1 MIIPAR
7 GRVYVADLG
16 EGYGEKPFLVVS
28 NNARNSKLDDCLAA
42 RITTSVKPEIPSVV
56 DLSKE
61 DPLVGRVLCDDIV
74 KLYRDELKRD
84 AGAVSAQTMA
94 RVRAGLCHALAI

>member
-1 MIIPAR
+1 MVR
-7 GRVYVADLG
+7 KTSDEVHKS
-16 EGYGEKPFLVVS
+16 KPSAPLCKPSNSTDVRPCFSGCGFL
-28 NNARNSKLDDCLAA
+28 
-42 RITTSVKPEIPSVV
+42 RITTSIKPEIPSVV

-84 AGAVSAQTMA
+84 LGALSAQTMA